1 MNVLLVAAEAHPF
14 IKTGGLGDV
23 MGALPKALSKIG
35 VDARVVIPNYKNI
48 NWNFKKDFKFI
59 KWFFVKVGWRTK
71 YCGVFEYKYGGVT
84 YYFLDNEE
92 YFNRDTLYGHF
103 DDGER
108 FAFFDRAAIQFL
120 REINWHPDVIH
131 CNDWQTGMIP
141 VLLRLEYGK
150 FDDFYRNIK
159 TVYSIHNIVFQGA
172 FDRHVLPELFGYNFN
187 AYDNKTLEY
196 CHGVSYMKGGI
207 NYSDKVSTVSYS
219 YAKEIQTP
227 QYGHGLDGLLR
238 QRSYALRGILNGID
252 YDEYNPWDDNFI
264 YQKYN
269 YDYRV
274 DKNINKTRLQ
284 KELGLPVR
292 PEVPML
298 SIVSRLTEQ
307 KGMNLVL
314 DIAQGIVDMDVQLVI
329 LGTGD
334 KYFEDCFRGLQYHH
348 PDKVSAQIKFD
359 NGLAHKIYAGSDIFL
374 MPSLFEPCGL
384 GQLIALRYGTIPV
397 VRETGGL
404 KDTINPFNEYTGEG
418 NGFSFRN
425 FNAHEFYNTVAYA
438 VRTFHNKWN
447 WNMLI
452 DHAVNSNNS
461 WEKSAWEYKG
471 MYEEVMR
478 FPYWCI

>member
-1 MNVLLVAAEAHPF
+1 
-14 IKTGGLGDV
+14 
-23 MGALPKALSKIG
+23 
-35 VDARVVIPNYKNI
+35 
-48 NWNFKKDFKFI
+48 
-59 KWFFVKVGWRTK
+59 
-71 YCGVFEYKYGGVT
+71 
-84 YYFLDNEE
+84 
-92 YFNRDTLYGHF
+92 
-103 DDGER
+103 
-108 FAFFDRAAIQFL
+108 
-120 REINWHPDVIH
+120 
-131 CNDWQTGMIP
+131 
-141 VLLRLEYGK
+141 
-150 FDDFYRNIK
+150 
-159 TVYSIHNIVFQGA
+159 
-172 FDRHVLPELFGYNFN
+172 
-187 AYDNKTLEY
+187 
-196 CHGVSYMKGGI
+196 
-207 NYSDKVSTVSYS
+207 
-219 YAKEIQTP
+219 
-227 QYGHGLDGLLR
+227 
-238 QRSYALRGILNGID
+238 
-252 YDEYNPWDDNFI
+252 
-264 YQKYN
+264 
-269 YDYRV
+269 
-274 DKNINKTRLQ
+274 
-284 KELGLPVR
+284 
-292 PEVPML
+292 ML

-404 KDTINPFNEYTGEG
+404 KDTINPFNEYTGDG

-438 VRTFHNKWN
+438 VHNFYNKWN
-447 WNMLI
+447 WNMLM

-471 MYEEVMR
+471 MYEEVMS